1 MRPFLLLIPV
11 AFSLACEP
19 VPAHSGEITT
29 DANGTNGLS
38 STGEATENKEE
49 TREVVAQQL
58 SQAVK
63 TRAAMTNTVQ
73 SSGTVAV
80 GSVVED
86 GDAPPPLADDH
97 VIAEWQGGSLTM
109 GELRQQ
115 LQADLAQ
122 LEQQYLSQQRE
133 ALITYLSTEYDMKS
147 QTIDGLVNEALLNI
161 EVAASEYNNVDELI
175 EAEVVSKVPE
185 PTDAEVQE
193 FLSVQRQLQGA
204 RSNSSTHDHPA
215 VEA

>member
-1 MRPFLLLIPV
+1 
-11 AFSLACEP
+11 
-19 VPAHSGEITT
+19 
-29 DANGTNGLS
+29 
-38 STGEATENKEE
+38 
-49 TREVVAQQL
+49 
-58 SQAVK
+58 
-63 TRAAMTNTVQ
+63 MTNTVQ

-193 FLSVQRQLQGA
+193 FFWPFNGNCKGH
-204 RSNSSTHDHPA
+204 RSKKFDP
-215 VEA
+215 